1 MELEKRVEQLEREV
15 AALEKKIAD
24 MPYTIGKAVLEAAKN
39 KENTSPIGSS
49 GIGVGGCS
57 HKEFTAAQKSRASM
71 NP

>member
-39 KENTSPIGSS
+39 KENTSPIGGS
-49 GIGVGGCS
+49 GVGTSGCS
-57 HKEFTAAQKSRASM
+57 YKEFTDAQKSRASM